1 MEFLWGNFGFICV
14 YKVESFQKKNKKN
27 PNNIPYV
34 IGIKDEEGTDELRG
48 S

>member
-1 MEFLWGNFGFICV
+1 MEFLWGNFGFICF
-14 YKVESFQKKNKKN
+14 YKVESFQKKKKQ
-27 PNNIPYV
+27 NNIPYV